1 MGSFLRNKAGST
13 RQVHRSV
20 RPVSEK
26 TEDYLGLTGVVSFGF
41 SFTEQSCRYLGS
53 KIREDLHFRDAK
65 SCATNTTGI
74 CKLVTGQAQVL
85 PKDLGT

>member
-13 RQVHRSV
+13 RWMPRSV

-26 TEDYLGLTGVVSFGF
+26 TEDYLGLVVSFEF
-41 SFTEQSCRYLGS
+41 SYTEQSHRYLGI
-53 KIREDLHFRDAK
+53 KIQEGLHFRDAK

-74 CKLVTGQAQVL
+74 CKLVTWQAQV
-85 PKDLGT
+85 PPRDLGT